1 MTDWDMHKYT
11 LVFAPLGNTY
21 SYVKDISDNWF
32 NRAMQN
38 SPQKGYT
45 FQRDTN
51 ICYHSKH

>member
-21 SYVKDISDNWF
+21 SYVKDLSDNWF

-51 ICYHSKH
+51 ICYH